1 MTIISLL
8 HIVLLV
14 TFNSFQID
22 SKYSSDLSEQQK
34 IEYLIS
40 HIENLTN
47 AYFIR
52 NGRSHTPKDAANHL
66 RRKLRHS
73 RNHINTAEDFI
84 HICATKSSITG
95 RKYLIIFSDGK
106 KVETGKYLL
115 QILVSLEPT
124 EEDISE

>member
-8 HIVLLV
+8 HIILLV
-14 TFNSFQID
+14 TVNSFQID
-22 SKYSSDLSEQQK
+22 SKLSTDLSEQQK

-40 HIENLTN
+40 HVENITD

-52 NGRSHTPKDAANHL
+52 NRRSHSPKDAAKHM
-66 RRKLRHS
+66 RTKLRHS

-95 RKYLIIFSDGK
+95 RKYLITFSDGK
-106 KVETGKYLL
+106 SVETGKYLL
-115 QILVSLEPT
+115 QILNTLESS